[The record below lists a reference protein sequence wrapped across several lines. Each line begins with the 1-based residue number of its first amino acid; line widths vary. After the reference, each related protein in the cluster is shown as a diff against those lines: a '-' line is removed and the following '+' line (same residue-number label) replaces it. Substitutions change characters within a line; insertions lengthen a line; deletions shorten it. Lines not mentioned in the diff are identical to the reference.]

1 MPSAWR
7 IVQRRHAAGAFDGE
21 GARLYGGRWSSPGT
35 PVVYLAESRSLA
47 LLEVLVHLQDEAVLA
62 GYVRFEVVYRAAQ
75 RAELDPAT
83 LPARWRESPAPLEV
97 QRLGDRWV
105 AERRSLLLAVPSA
118 IVPEERILLLN
129 PRHPAAGGLAIGAPE
144 PVRIDPRLA

>member
-7 IVQRRHAAGAFDGE
+7 IVKRQHAARAFDGE

-35 PVVYLAESRSLA
+35 PLVYLAESRSLA
-47 LLEVLVHLQDEAVLA
+47 LLEILVHLHDEAVLA
-62 GYVRFEVVYRAAQ
+62 RYVRFEVGYRDAH

-83 LPARWRESPAPLEV
+83 LPASWRESPPPPALA
-97 QRLGDRWV
+97 RIGDEWV
-105 AERRSLLLAVPSA
+105 AARRSLLLAVPSA
-118 IVPEERILLLN
+118 IVPEERVLLLN
-129 PRHPAAGGLAIGAPE
+129 PAHPRMGELAIAGPE